1 MAMPFRP
8 LAETYDRLEAT
19 SSRLEMTDILAAF
32 FRQADASSIRKAI
45 YLTQGQLY
53 PDFCQQ
59 KLGVADKLL
68 IKALAFVSGRKE
80 AAVQEMALEEGD
92 LGSLAERL
100 LVGRRQTSLFA
111 EELTLERVH
120 TALERV
126 SSAEGSGS
134 QDMKIKLLADVL
146 QDASPI
152 EGKYICRVV
161 TGKMRLGA
169 ANMTTIDALATAFA
183 SKAERGKVERAFNI
197 TSDLGLVG
205 EVLARDGMPGI
216 EAMHVRVNNPIRV
229 MLGERMASPQ
239 EILAKMGG
247 SAAFEYKYD
256 GVRAQAHITPEGIR
270 LYSRRMEDL
279 TGQFPDVVEALR
291 SAFQCGE
298 AILEGECVPVDI
310 NTGEFLPFQEVSHRR
325 GRKHGLEEAVEE
337 YPVRICLFDLLYL
350 EGQDLTGMPY
360 LKRRAALSSSI
371 KESEQVRMSEM
382 RLLSSPDEVDAFFQ
396 EALRDGCEGLMAKS
410 IGEDST
416 YRAGARAFQWI
427 KYKKEYRSEMTDTVD
442 LVVVGAF
449 AGRGKRKGFYGALLM
464 ATYDEERDN
473 FQTVSKLGSGFTD
486 ADLAAIPPML
496 EKAKL
501 EERHHLVDS
510 RMTADYWFEPQV
522 VMEVLGAEIT
532 VSPVHTCAFG
542 KVRKDAGLAVRFP
555 RFTGKYRS
563 DKGPR
568 EATSSA
574 ELESMYRGQLKKVEE

>member
-8 LAETYDRLEAT
+8 LAETYEKLEAT

-32 FRQADASSIRKAI
+32 FKEAEAGSIRKAV

-53 PDFCQQ
+53 PDFYPQ

-68 IKALAFVSGRKE
+68 IKALAFISGRKE
-80 AAVQEMALEEGD
+80 AAVAELALTEGD
-92 LGSLAERL
+92 LGSVAEQL

-111 EELTLERVH
+111 QELTLERVH
-120 TALERV
+120 SALDKV
-126 SSAEGSGS
+126 SNAEGSGS

-146 QDASPI
+146 QDATPL
-152 EGKYICRVV
+152 EGKYICRIV
-161 TGKMRLGA
+161 TGKMRLGVA
-169 ANMTTIDALATAFA
+169 SMTMIDALSTAFA
-183 SKAERGKVERAFNI
+183 TKAERDKVERAFQI

-205 EVLARDGMPGI
+205 EVLAREGISGI
-216 EAMHVRVNNPIRV
+216 ESMHVTVNNPIRV

-239 EILAKMGG
+239 DILEKMGG

-256 GVRAQAHITPEGIR
+256 GVRAQAHITPDGIR
-270 LYSRRMEDL
+270 LYSRRLDDL
-279 TGQFPDVVEALR
+279 TGQFPDVVKALR
-291 SAFQCGE
+291 AAFQGRE
-298 AILEGECVPVDI
+298 AIMEGECVPVDI

-325 GRKHGLEEAVEE
+325 GRKHGLEEAVED
-337 YPVRICLFDLLYL
+337 YPVRVCLFDLLYL
-350 EGQDLTGMPY
+350 DGQDMTSMPY
-360 LKRRAALSSSI
+360 LKRRAALSAVI
-371 KESEQVRMSEM
+371 KESDQARLSEM
-382 RLLSSPDEVDAFFQ
+382 RLLSTPDEVEVFFQ

-486 ADLAAIPPML
+486 VDLAGIPPML
-496 EKAKL
+496 EKLKL
-501 EERHHLVDS
+501 DEKHHLVDS
-510 RMTADYWFEPQV
+510 KMQADYWFEPSLV
-522 VMEVLGAEIT
+522 LEVLGAEIT
-532 VSPVHTCAFG
+532 ISPIHTCAYG
-542 KVRKDAGLAVRFP
+542 KVRKEAGLAIRFP